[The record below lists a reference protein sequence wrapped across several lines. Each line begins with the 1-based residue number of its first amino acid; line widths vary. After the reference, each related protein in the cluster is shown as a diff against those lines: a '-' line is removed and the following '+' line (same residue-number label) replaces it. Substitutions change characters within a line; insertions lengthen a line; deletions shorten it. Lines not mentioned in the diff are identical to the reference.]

1 LAAVNF
7 CTNETEINLKE
18 NSLTLSRLFL
28 WYKSDFVTLGEQ
40 DDKCENPDEALIG

>member
-1 LAAVNF
+1 LAEVNF

-28 WYKSDFVTLGEQ
+28 WYKSDFVTLEEQ